1 MNVTSSRTIALLSTR
16 QVRPGI
22 ADVDSCAS
30 SFLDAIKYRIFKQAN
45 SLERVLIA
53 TAYALSCKIQAK
65 KKKKKNSVF
74 NLNVAQSKVMSNKN
88 ALPCKNGM
96 SCYRPG

>member
-53 TAYALSCKIQAK
+53 TAYALFCKIQA

>member
-1 MNVTSSRTIALLSTR
+1 MNVTLSRAIALLSTR
-16 QVRPGI
+16 QVRPDI

-45 SLERVLIA
+45 GLERDLIA
-53 TAYALSCKIQAK
+53 TAHALSCKIRAK
-65 KKKKKNSVF
+65 KKINKNTVF
-74 NLNVAQSKVMSNKN
+74 NLNVAESKVMSNKN

-96 SCYRPG
+96 SC